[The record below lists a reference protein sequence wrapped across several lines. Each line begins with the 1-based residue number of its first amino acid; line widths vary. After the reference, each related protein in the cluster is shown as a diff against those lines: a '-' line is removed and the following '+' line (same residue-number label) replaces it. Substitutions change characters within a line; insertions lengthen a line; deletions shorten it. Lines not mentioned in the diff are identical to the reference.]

1 MVFGR
6 HQWRTPITDEPQ
18 ANLKSEPT
26 PGPYYYKPVE
36 RGTHEAGT
44 YHYKPVESAAAAALG
59 AVAAP
64 TTNYESSS
72 SSSSSSHAGPPTSYV
87 SSSIKVTGLSVD
99 FN

>member
-6 HQWRTPITDEPQ
+6 HLWRTPITDEPQ

-36 RGTHEAGT
+36 KGTHEAGT
-44 YHYKPVESAAAAALG
+44 YHYKPVESAAASG

-64 TTNYESSS
+64 TTNYE

-87 SSSIKVTGLSVD
+87 SSSIKVTGLGID

>member
-6 HQWRTPITDEPQ
+6 HLWRTPITDEPQ

-44 YHYKPVESAAAAALG
+44 YHYKPVESAAAVSG

-87 SSSIKVTGLSVD
+87 SSSIKVTGLSVV